1 MVFQE
6 AVTSAKVAGN
16 VCCYAGQLVR
26 CRPPSPEEKWWLN
39 WEGEVLGKVLLE
51 AGVVLLDCL
60 CVSVNRHV
68 SSQSNTSSV

>member
-1 MVFQE
+1 MF
-6 AVTSAKVAGN
+6 AVMLGN
-16 VCCYAGQLVR
+16 EGGVV
-26 CRPPSPEEKWWLN
+26 PPSPGGKRWLN
-39 WEGEVLGKVLLE
+39 LEGEVLGKVLVK